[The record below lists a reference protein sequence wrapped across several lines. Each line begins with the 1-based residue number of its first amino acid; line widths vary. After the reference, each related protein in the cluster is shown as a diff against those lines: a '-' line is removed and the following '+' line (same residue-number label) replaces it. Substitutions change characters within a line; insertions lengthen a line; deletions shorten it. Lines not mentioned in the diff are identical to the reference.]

1 MGCDA
6 KLKVVFPRQD
16 QVDRKIAKAK
26 GKKAEVAAGTTAVEE
41 DTSYLPARERIKKDI
56 QDKIKKLIT
65 TPQLYEEFKD
75 SLKSLKEKR
84 SANKIEEML
93 KTKANGRLK
102 DHQKLNFDIATNIQ
116 DYNLQKYQ

>member
-16 QVDRKIAKAK
+16 QIDKKKAKAK
-26 GKKAEVAAGTTAVEE
+26 SKKAEVAAGTAATEE
-41 DTSYLPARERIKKDI
+41 DNSFLPVRERIKKDV

-75 SLKSLKEKR
+75 SLKVLKEKR
-84 SANKIEEML
+84 NANKIEEML

-102 DHQKLNFDIATNIQ
+102 DHV
-116 DYNLQKYQ
+116 